1 MSHQDWAPLQI
12 RSAGAVR
19 AAQAATTAAVSAARS
34 AAAAAA
40 AERDDGPPKPSH
52 RTLSAESRAELV
64 RLRASERKLSQAQL
78 NTLCSFP
85 PNTIRDFENGRIS
98 PTPTQLNVL
107 NRVLHAALK
116 YA

>member
-1 MSHQDWAPLQI
+1 MSHQDWSPMTI

-19 AAQAATTAAVSAARS
+19 EARAATVASVSAARS

-40 AERDDGPPKPSH
+40 AEREDGPPKPTH

-64 RLRASERKLSQAQL
+64 RLRTTERKLTQVQL

-85 PNTIRDFENGRIS
+85 PNTIRDFESGKIA

-107 NRVLHAALK
+107 NRILHAALK

>member
-1 MSHQDWAPLQI
+1 MSHQDWTPLQI

-19 AAQAATTAAVSAARS
+19 AAHAATTAAVSAARS

-40 AERDDGPPKPSH
+40 AEREDAPLKPSH

-64 RLRASERKLSQAQL
+64 RIRASERKLSQVQL

-85 PNTIRDFENGRIS
+85 PNTIRDFENGRLS

-107 NRVLHAALK
+107 NRVLHTAFK